1 MNLKS
6 IFLLTLLS
14 FAINSFSQES
24 KTTKVYE
31 LRVYYCNEGK
41 LETLLTRFRNHTTK
55 LFEKHGMTNVGYWL
69 PINNEEN
76 KLVYILSYPSVEA
89 RDKSWKDFMEDPEW
103 KSVMELSEVKGKII
117 KNIESTML
125 SETDF
130 SQSNFSNATNRIF
143 ELRTYEATKN
153 NLGILLARFRNHTC
167 ALFEKHGMTN
177 LAYFT
182 PISGE
187 EKLIYLLAHESAT
200 KAVESFDAF
209 RQDTYWKV
217 IKEASETLAKG
228 SVTISV
234 KSEYL
239 TPTDFSMW
247 K

>member
-1 MNLKS
+1 MNTKCLF
-6 IFLLTLLS
+6 ITILLS
-14 FAINSFSQES
+14 LTINIYAQES
-24 KTTKVYE
+24 KSSKVYE
-31 LRVYYCNEGK
+31 LRVYYCNDGK
-41 LETLLTRFRNHTTK
+41 LETLLERFRNHTIK
-55 LFEKHGMTNVGYWL
+55 LFEKHGMTNIGYWV

-89 RDKSWKDFMEDPEW
+89 RDKSWKDFMEDPDW

-117 KNIESTML
+117 KMIESTML

-130 SQSNFSNATNRIF
+130 SQSDFSNAASRIF

-182 PISGE
+182 PINGD

-200 KAVESFDAF
+200 KAIESFDSF
-209 RQDTYWKV
+209 RQDPHWKTV
-217 IKEASETLAKG
+217 KTASETLVKG
-228 SVTISV
+228 SVTTTI

-239 TPTDFSMW
+239 IPTDFSSW
-247 K
+247 R